1 MFRIPVSAGSSLGK
15 EPGTFRARVE
25 EWNEVI
31 AVAALGDTMVCG
43 VLRAEDYDRA
53 KKFYTEVLGL
63 TPAQESPGP
72 TREGMFSA
80 GGGTMVSIYE
90 RPGMP
95 APENTTLAFGVP
107 ADKFDALA
115 DEVRARGV
123 VFEDYDIP
131 EIGLKTVNGI
141 VELSGGKAAWFKDS
155 EGNIISLM
163 SM

>member
-1 MFRIPVSAGSSLGK
+1 M
-15 EPGTFRARVE
+15 
-25 EWNEVI
+25 
-31 AVAALGDTMVCG
+31 
-43 VLRAEDYDRA
+43 
-53 KKFYTEVLGL
+53 
-63 TPAQESPGP
+63 
-72 TREGMFSA
+72 
-80 GGGTMVSIYE
+80 
-90 RPGMP
+90 
-95 APENTTLAFGVP
+95 P